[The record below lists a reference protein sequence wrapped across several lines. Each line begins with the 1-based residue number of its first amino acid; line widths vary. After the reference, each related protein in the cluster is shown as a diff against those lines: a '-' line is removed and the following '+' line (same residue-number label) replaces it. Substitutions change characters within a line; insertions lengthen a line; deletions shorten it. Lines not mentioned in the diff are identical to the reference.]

1 MARCPECGA
10 RLEIPEDLK
19 RLDHFYCPSC
29 NAELEVLNLEP
40 LELEAIYEFEAD
52 EEVEL
57 FAWDEVEEEAEPLE
71 EVEEEDEEEE
81 EEEEEVD
88 DEEEEEVW

>member
-52 EEVEL
+52 DEIEIEL
-57 FAWDEVEEEAEPLE
+57 LEEEE
-71 EVEEEDEEEE
+71 EEEEDEEDEEE